1 MKSILKNRCANI
13 QRSNSLDTKH
23 QTNESVDEEDDNDRI
38 EAEKSKK
45 KRAFIRDENGVCRP
59 GELDEDTNMSKNH
72 ESRSSVVDRTAAE
85 RISCRLV
92 QQRSLDFGL
101 YRKLNNFNIDS
112 NSSSTQSGSG
122 ISENDDNFNEIRK
135 LKKDDNEYH
144 EYYDDNDNN
153 DGGDIQLEQSLYNI
167 DMENEERGE
176 EEGEQEDSI
185 TVQNDE
191 FYTNPKIKELGKEF
205 TLKDILGHRVP
216 ELEIDNIKDD
226 EDMGHNE

>member
-1 MKSILKNRCANI
+1 MGFGDSLIMWQINSI

-72 ESRSSVVDRTAAE
+72 ESRTTVVDRTAAE

-112 NSSSTQSGSG
+112 KSSSTQS
-122 ISENDDNFNEIRK
+122 
-135 LKKDDNEYH
+135 EYH
-144 EYYDDNDNN
+144 KHYDDNDNN
-153 DGGDIQLEQSLYNI
+153 DGGDIQLEESLRNV
-167 DMENEERGE
+167 DMEHKEKQEE
-176 EEGEQEDSI
+176 DNNTI
-185 TVQNDE
+185 QNVE
-191 FYTNPKIKELGKEF
+191 FYTNRKIKELGKEF

>member
-45 KRAFIRDENGVCRP
+45 KHAFIRDENGVCRP

-101 YRKLNNFNIDS
+101 YRKLNNFNMDS
-112 NSSSTQSGSG
+112 NSSPTQSGSG
-122 ISENDDNFNEIRK
+122 ISENDDNSNVISK
-135 LKKDDNEYH
+135 LKKDTNEYH

-153 DGGDIQLEQSLYNI
+153 DGGDIQLEESLRNV
-167 DMENEERGE
+167 DMEHEEIE
-176 EEGEQEDSI
+176 EEDNI
-185 TVQNDE
+185 TIQNDE
-191 FYTNPKIKELGKEF
+191 FYTNRKIKELGKEF

>member
-1 MKSILKNRCANI
+1 MERLEEIV

-38 EAEKSKK
+38 DTEKSKK

-59 GELDEDTNMSKNH
+59 GELDEDTNMSKNN

-92 QQRSLDFGL
+92 QQRGLDFGL

-112 NSSSTQSGSG
+112 NSSPTQCGSG
-122 ISENDDNFNEIRK
+122 ILENDDNFNVISK
-135 LKKDDNEYH
+135 LKEDDNEYH

-153 DGGDIQLEQSLYNI
+153 DGGDIQLEESLRNV
-167 DMENEERGE
+167 DMEHEERE
-176 EEGEQEDSI
+176 EDNNTI
-185 TVQNDE
+185 QNDE
-191 FYTNPKIKELGKEF
+191 FYTNRKIKELGKEF

>member
-1 MKSILKNRCANI
+1 MKSILKNRCVNI
-13 QRSNSLDTKH
+13 QRSSSLDTKH
-23 QTNESVDEEDDNDRI
+23 QTNELVDEDDNDRI
-38 EAEKSKK
+38 EAEKSGKSEK
-45 KRAFIRDENGVCRP
+45 KRAFIRDEHGVCRP

-85 RISCRLV
+85 RISYRLV

-112 NSSSTQSGSG
+112 NNRPIQSGSR
-122 ISENDDNFNEIRK
+122 ISEIDDNSNVSNR
-135 LKKDDNEYH
+135 LKKDNS
-144 EYYDDNDNN
+144 EYYDDNDN
-153 DGGDIQLEQSLYNI
+153 DDSGDIQHDESFRNI
-167 DMENEERGE
+167 DIEHE
-176 EEGEQEDSI
+176 EEEEDNSTI
-185 TVQNDE
+185 QNDE

-226 EDMGHNE
+226 EDMGQNE